1 MCHEGGEPVSESRP
15 FVAAVFNTSPD
26 TVEMLR
32 VVLTQAGFVVV
43 SGYTFELRDLKVD
56 LDAFMRQH
64 QPNVI
69 VYDLAPP
76 YEENCRLF
84 EHLRATPAFE
94 GRPIVITSTN
104 AAQVHKLLQP
114 DQQVYEVIGKPYDL
128 GIIVQAV
135 KEAVRSRP
143 TQ

>member
-1 MCHEGGEPVSESRP
+1 MRHEGRRALGESRP

-64 QPNVI
+64 EPNVI
-69 VYDLAPP
+69 LYDLAPP

-84 EHLRATPAFE
+84 EHLRRTPAFH

-104 AAQVHKLLQP
+104 AAQVHKLLRP

-128 GIIVQAV
+128 DIIVQAV

>member
-1 MCHEGGEPVSESRP
+1 MSETRS

-26 TVEMLR
+26 TVELLR

-43 SGYTFELRDLKVD
+43 SGYTYELRDLKVD

-64 QPNVI
+64 RPNVI

-84 EHLRATPAFE
+84 EHLRTTPAFE
-94 GRPIVITSTN
+94 GRPIVLTSTN
-104 AAQVHKLLQP
+104 AAQVHKLLHP
-114 DQQVYEVIGKPYDL
+114 DQQIYEVVGKPYDL
-128 GIIVQAV
+128 NEIVQAV

-143 TQ
+143 TR

>member
-1 MCHEGGEPVSESRP
+1 MRMKGGEPLSESRP

-64 QPNVI
+64 QPNEI
-69 VYDLAPP
+69 LYDLAPP

-84 EHLRATPAFE
+84 EHLRATPAFK
-94 GRPIVITSTN
+94 GGPSSSPARTPRRSTTSCSLTS
-104 AAQVHKLLQP
+104 
-114 DQQVYEVIGKPYDL
+114 
-128 GIIVQAV
+128 
-135 KEAVRSRP
+135 RSMRSSANR
-143 TQ
+143 TT

>member
-1 MCHEGGEPVSESRP
+1 
-15 FVAAVFNTSPD
+15 
-26 TVEMLR
+26 
-32 VVLTQAGFVVV
+32 
-43 SGYTFELRDLKVD
+43 
-56 LDAFMRQH
+56 
-64 QPNVI
+64 VI

-76 YEENCRLF
+76 SEENCRLF

-104 AAQVHKLLQP
+104 AARVYKLLQP

-128 GIIVQAV
+128 DIIVQAV